1 MSRWHLS
8 ALVATEWLKI
18 RTVRAPALLAGAT
31 VAVTLVLALQPVV
44 GAGRQGRPSLGTIGA
59 MLGVLD
65 ATSRGPLLAVVV
77 GVLVIAGEHHHATIT
92 TTLLQTPERTALVV
106 AKALTAALV
115 GLGLGLLGLTT
126 TLAVGLPTGAVRPDL
141 LNADIVWRVLGLL
154 LAYPAYGL
162 LGVGVG
168 ALLLRSQAA
177 AVLVPVAWLLV
188 LESLVVGSLDRR
200 LLPWSLTGATA
211 ALANA
216 GDLPGVL
223 PIWGGALLLAG
234 FALLVL
240 LAGVARVARTDIT

>member
-1 MSRWHLS
+1 MSSWHLS
-8 ALVATEWLKI
+8 ALVATEWLKL
-18 RTVRAPALLAGAT
+18 RTVRAPALLPVAT
-31 VAVTLVLALQPVV
+31 VGVTLVLALQPVL
-44 GAGRQGRPSLGTIGA
+44 GAGRQGRPSLGTVGA

-65 ATSRGPLLAVVV
+65 ATGRGPLLTVVV
-77 GVLVIAGEHHHATIT
+77 GALVIAGEHHHATLA
-92 TTLLQTPERTALVV
+92 TTLLQTPARTPVLV
-106 AKALTAALV
+106 AKAVTAALV
-115 GLGLGLLGLTT
+115 GLGLGLLGVVT
-126 TLAVGLPTGAVRPDL
+126 TLAVGIPTGAVRSDL

-168 ALLLRSQAA
+168 ALVLRSQAA

-188 LESLVVGSLDRR
+188 MESLVVGSLDRH

-211 ALANA
+211 VLANA

-234 FALLVL
+234 VALLVL
-240 LAGVARVARTDIT
+240 LAGVTRLARADIT

>member
-8 ALVATEWLKI
+8 ALVATEWLKV

-31 VAVTLVLALQPVV
+31 VGVTLVLALQPVV

-77 GVLVIAGEHHHATIT
+77 GVLVVAGEHHHATIT
-92 TTLLQTPERTALVV
+92 TSLLQTPARTPLVV
-106 AKALTAALV
+106 AKAVTAALV
-115 GLGLGLLGLTT
+115 GLGLGVLGLAT
-126 TLAVGLPTGAVRPDL
+126 TLAVGLPTGAVRTDL
-141 LNADIVWRVLGLL
+141 LNADIVWRVVGLL
-154 LAYPAYGL
+154 LAYPAYAL

-188 LESLVVGSLDRR
+188 VETLVVGSMDRH